1 MRFFLIGMLVLLCA
15 GIGWAQDG
23 VTVSSNNVTVTAA
36 FGDFSCVFIGP
47 IFFDLIHITCF
58 KGTTEVL
65 FTKVRPQIG
74 QDITGQVGQIQWDLT
89 QPTRGVFDWK
99 ITLPGGIVQTGVF

>member
-1 MRFFLIGMLVLLCA
+1 MRHFVTQTALNSASGRCILWRGNGGPTMRFFLIGMLVLLCA

-36 FGDFSCVFIGP
+36 FGDFSCVFISP

-74 QDITGQVGQIQWDLT
+74 QDITGQVG
-89 QPTRGVFDWK
+89 
-99 ITLPGGIVQTGVF
+99 